1 VNFRDVVRILMR
13 RRWIL
18 VPAIVLALLAAGGCY
33 MVAPPAYTQT
43 ESYLLLY
50 PLEGVN
56 GPGNPFLN
64 LGNGVGM
71 AASVLATKTNAP
83 DTAAR
88 LTSGTPGLTYTV
100 APDPASTAPILDVIV
115 NDQDR
120 AAVARGLDA
129 VGDELVTQLASLQRA
144 TGAPEASWVT
154 ISRLTRDPEP
164 TPSHKAGL
172 RNGAAALGGILVLAL
187 LLIVW
192 LERPGSRSRTAASP
206 DASGPEPDGATPLPA
221 VPTPA
226 RQVSDDAEAPRPV
239 AVGARKADSEV
250 AAASGER

>member
-1 VNFRDVVRILMR
+1 VNFRDVVRVLAR
-13 RRWIL
+13 RRWVL

-33 MVAPPAYTQT
+33 TAAPPAYTQA

-88 LTSGTPGLTYTV
+88 LTSGLPGLTYTV

-120 AAVARGLDA
+120 AAVSRGLDS
-129 VGDELVTQLASLQRA
+129 VGDELVTQLASLQQA

-164 TPSHKAGL
+164 TPSHKARL
-172 RNGAAALGGILVLAL
+172 RNGVVALAGILVLAL
-187 LLIVW
+187 LLVVW
-192 LERPGSRSRTAASP
+192 LERPGRRSRARTLP
-206 DASGPEPDGATPLPA
+206 TP
-221 VPTPA
+221 PTPA
-226 RQVSDDAEAPRPV
+226 HKVPDDPEAPRPV
-239 AVGARKADSEV
+239 AVGAREAGSDV
-250 AAASGER
+250 AAPSGDR